1 MTIPASVRGEEQYVG
16 ELYPN
21 IAAVAS
27 VYGDADG
34 KYLNFLKQAYPG
46 FMAEPF
52 IFWNQPWAQNETSGN
67 APASA
72 TGQLNSKPTSTS
84 TQKSG
89 ALSDK
94 TGAFSF
100 LTTLLSLALFA
111 ITL

>member
-1 MTIPASVRGEEQYVG
+1 MTFSASIRGEEKYVR

-34 KYLNFLKQAYPG
+34 KYLNFLKKAYPG

-67 APASA
+67 APVSA
-72 TGQLNSKPTSTS
+72 TGQINAKSTS
-84 TQKSG
+84 PSTKKSG
-89 ALSDK
+89 APSSK

-100 LTTLLSLALFA
+100 WATLLSLAPFA

>member
-1 MTIPASVRGEEQYVG
+1 MTIPASVRGEEKYVG

-34 KYLNFLKQAYPG
+34 KYLNFLKKAYPG
-46 FMAEPF
+46 FMSEPF

-67 APASA
+67 APVST
-72 TGQLNSKPTSTS
+72 TGQLNAQSTSTS
-84 TQKSG
+84 TKKSG
-89 ALSDK
+89 APSGK

-100 LTTLLSLALFA
+100 LATLLSLALFA

>member
-1 MTIPASVRGEEQYVG
+1 MTIPASVRGEERYVG

-34 KYLNFLKQAYPG
+34 KYLNFLKKAYPG

-67 APASA
+67 PPASA
-72 TGQLNSKPTSTS
+72 TGQLNTGSTSTS

-89 ALSDK
+89 APSGK
-94 TGAFSF
+94 TGAFPFS
-100 LTTLLSLALFA
+100 TILLSLALFA